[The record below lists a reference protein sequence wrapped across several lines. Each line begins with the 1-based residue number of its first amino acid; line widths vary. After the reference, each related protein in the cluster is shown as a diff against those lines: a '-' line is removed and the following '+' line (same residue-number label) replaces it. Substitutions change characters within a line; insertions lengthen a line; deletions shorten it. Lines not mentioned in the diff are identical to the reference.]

1 MKRCYKRICSLML
14 LLAVFALQFLSGCST
29 DESGLL
35 KYNEE
40 HPGEITC
47 YETKKENIVS
57 SDETGLTYANNEI
70 LLTASENA
78 SYSDIERLATEYDAE
93 IKGYIEVVGDYQ
105 LVLSKEYTE
114 DELNNIVDEL
124 KENELVEEASLNL
137 FHSMYDNAIDATNDK
152 RWKNEWDEKNP
163 GGENWGLEAI
173 QTVSAWS
180 LYNSIKVDPVRVG
193 VIDSSFFTNH
203 EDLKFAETFF
213 NPSNDYYKSKSKEI
227 ASGESESEYD
237 KAYGNISHG
246 THVAG
251 TIGAVYN
258 NEIGITGIYPNAEGN
273 LYGASIVGMGENS
286 NSNETYY
293 LASTSCIKCLLAE
306 LLVRNVKIINFSQ
319 GYSKYKNYA
328 ASQGNENCLNEI
340 NADVTIYTSFL
351 KRFLNKGYDFLI
363 VSAAGN
369 DSGKEYEQVDVSE
382 EYPYGYKLVSSEGDD
397 NCSSENSNMF
407 NAITDEEIK
416 SRIIVVGAAQLV
428 ENKTGLFKTE
438 KSYKR
443 ASFSNIG
450 NRTEVMAPGH
460 NITSTVVKEDGSTS
474 DYIGGWDGTSMAAP
488 HVAGTAAMVWSVNN
502 NFTGAQVKKI
512 IVDTANTEVED
523 SNCKMINADLA
534 VTMAASLNKN
544 NDITLP
550 KNGTLVLGAYYID
563 DNSDKQIIN
572 NAEIKIYKSRTD
584 EIIETVTTD
593 ESGTYECVLPAG
605 VYDVS
610 AHSDGFIDNKI
621 EGCEISLSNTKYLP
635 LQMKHSV
642 TDFSVPEN
650 LILTIGQ
657 TNLITPK
664 IEPQNADGYTIKW
677 TSSDE
682 SVATVNPTGEAGI
695 VASHAKGT
703 ATITAELE
711 SGGKTI
717 TKSTEVRVASK
728 GRDTVLVLD
737 VSGSMSGT
745 PMNEMKKS
753 AVKFCEDLLT
763 DEYNNRVGIVCF
775 DNGINTY
782 DLTNDIT
789 GLTSYINGL
798 STGGS
803 TNMEEA
809 LVNAENMLDNS
820 GNTEHIKNI
829 VIMADGLPNRGKKS
843 TSGSSGIQSGSG
855 FNTSSEYA
863 DAVVDTAQL
872 IMQKYN
878 MYSLGFFHSLSSSDY
893 DNCNL
898 LMSKLTNMPEGY
910 HEVQKAE
917 DLQFEFGAI
926 ATNITDGSK
935 IVINIACPV
944 DVTVSYG
951 GETLSSS
958 SENFNDKAT
967 FGTLQLLGNDK
978 DIKILSLDSDKQY
991 DVNLNGTGEGTMDYS
1006 VNYVNADDEITDY
1019 RNFSSVP
1026 ITKTT
1031 VINSSTENSTTVNLN
1046 IDNDGDGNVDVVW
1059 EAGSKGEGKIS
1070 VDNTETTAPETTEAP
1085 STVEV
1090 TEPVKETVNDD
1101 GGTMLILIISVG
1113 SLLALGLIV
1122 LIVVLV
1128 SGKNKKK
1135 YDRAEIPI
1143 VQSERA
1149 VTEERK
1155 TEDENQ
1161 EKKAEKS
1168 DATIEILTG
1177 SMAGMKIPLSD
1188 GEILTLG
1195 KNPSVCQVVFTPDY
1209 TGVSRLHCT
1218 VSFSRVHK
1226 MRSFMGNK
1234 NQKFDIISN
1243 KFFVTDCSS
1252 NGTYLSSKRRLEK
1265 GKRTPV
1271 NSGEIIYLCDEKCT
1285 IRLLSE

>member
-1 MKRCYKRICSLML
+1 MKRCYKRICSLLL
-14 LLAVFALQFLSGCST
+14 LLAVFALPFLSGCST
-29 DESGLL
+29 DESGLP

-40 HPGEITC
+40 HPGEITY

-78 SYSDIERLATEYDAE
+78 SYSDIERLAAEYDAE

-105 LVLSKEYTE
+105 LVLSKKYTE
-114 DELNNIVDEL
+114 DELNDIVDEL
-124 KENELVEEASLNL
+124 KENELVDEASLNL
-137 FHSMYDNAIDATNDK
+137 FSNIQSNEDATNDK
-152 RWKNEWDEKNP
+152 RWKGQWDENKP

-173 QTVSAWS
+173 KCPTAWKNYKS
-180 LYNSIKVDPVRVG
+180 MQKNPVKVGAVDG
-193 VIDSSFFTNH
+193 GFYKNH
-203 EDLKFAETFF
+203 EDLGFKELFY
-213 NPSNDYYKSKSKEI
+213 NDV
-227 ASGESESEYD
+227 YD
-237 KAYGNISHG
+237 EEWQSHG
-246 THVAG
+246 THVSG
-251 TIGAVYN
+251 IIGATYN
-258 NEIGITGIYPNAEGN
+258 NNKGITGCYPDANGN
-273 LYGASIVGMGENS
+273 LYGASIVSFNEESENQ
-286 NSNETYY
+286 NEY
-293 LASTSCIKCLLAE
+293 LASMTAQKCIFAKMIISGVKVINFSVGYSDEAVYAAAMENGKARKNAESLAE
-306 LLVRNVKIINFSQ
+306 L
-319 GYSKYKNYA
+319 
-328 ASQGNENCLNEI
+328 
-340 NADVTIYTSFL
+340 YTSLF
-351 KRFLNKGYDFLI
+351 KRLINKGYDFLI

-369 DSGKEYEQVDVSE
+369 TSGMSFKKNENAEWGYEKISQTGGSE
-382 EYPYGYKLVSSEGDD
+382 VSSQYC
-397 NCSSENSNMF
+397 NQF
-407 NAITDEEIK
+407 TAITDKEIAN
-416 SRIIVVGAAQLV
+416 RIIVVGNAKR
-428 ENKTGLFKTE
+428 EE
-438 KSYKR
+438 KSTGWFSSEITYSR
-443 ASFSNIG
+443 AISSCTG
-450 NRTEVMAPGH
+450 ERTDIMAPGTD
-460 NITSTVVKEDGSTS
+460 ILSTVTGENSYGEKS
-474 DYIGGWDGTSMAAP
+474 GTSMAAP
-488 HVAGTAAMVWSVNN
+488 HIAGVAAMVWSINN
-502 NFTGAQVKKI
+502 NLTGSQVKQI
-512 IVDTANTEVED
+512 IMDSATINVEG
-523 SNCKMINADLA
+523 SNRNMINAA
-534 VTMAASLNKN
+534 VAVNRAAEQSGQTSVTV
-544 NDITLP
+544 DSV
-550 KNGTLVLGAYYID
+550 GTLVAGGYYKTVDSKNQIV
-563 DNSDKQIIN
+563 DNCT
-572 NAEIKIYKSRTD
+572 IYVYKAGND
-584 EIIETVTTD
+584 ELVDSQKVD
-593 ESGTYECVLPAG
+593 ENGTYEFLLEAG
-605 VYDVS
+605 EYDIISKCEGYKDGKEERIKVS
-610 AHSDGFIDNKI
+610 TAQVDYVAVMMDA
-621 EGCEISLSNTKYLP
+621 Y
-635 LQMKHSV
+635 V
-642 TDFSVPEN
+642 TDFSIPEN
-650 LILTIGQ
+650 LTLTIGQ
-657 TNLITPK
+657 TDLITPK
-664 IEPQNADGYTIKW
+664 VEPENAKGYTIKW

-682 SVATVNPTGEAGI
+682 SVATVNPTGEQGI

-763 DEYNNRVGIVCF
+763 DEYNNRVGVVCF

-809 LVNAENMLDNS
+809 LANAENMLDNS
-820 GNTEHIKNI
+820 GNPEHIKNI

-917 DLQFEFGAI
+917 DLQFEFGDI

-944 DVTVSYG
+944 DVTISYG

-958 SENFNDKAT
+958 SESFNDEAS
-967 FGTLQLLGNDK
+967 FGTLQLLGDDK
-978 DIKILSLDSDKQY
+978 DIKVLSLDSDKQY

-1046 IDNDGDGNVDVVW
+1046 IDNDGDGKVDVVW
-1059 EAGSKGEGKIS
+1059 EAGNKGEGRIT

-1090 TEPVKETVNDD
+1090 TEPVKETENDD
-1101 GGTMLILIISVG
+1101 GGTMLIIIISVC

-1122 LIVVLV
+1122 MIVVLV
-1128 SGKNKKK
+1128 NVKNKEK
-1135 YDRAEIPI
+1135 YDSAEIPI

-1149 VTEERK
+1149 VTEDRK
-1155 TEDENQ
+1155 VEDEKQ
-1161 EKKAEKS
+1161 EKEAEKS
-1168 DATIEILTG
+1168 EAAIEILTG

-1195 KNPSVCQVVFTPDY
+1195 KNPSVCQVVFTSDY

-1218 VSFSRVHK
+1218 VSYSSSSK
-1226 MRSFMGNK
+1226 
-1234 NQKFDIISN
+1234 

-1252 NGTYLSSKRRLEK
+1252 NGTYLASKRRLEK

>member
-1 MKRCYKRICSLML
+1 MKRCYKRICSLLL
-14 LLAVFALQFLSGCST
+14 LLAVFALPFLSGCST
-29 DESGLL
+29 DESGLP
-35 KYNEE
+35 KYSEE
-40 HPGEITC
+40 HPGKIAC

-70 LLTASENA
+70 LLTASEKA

-114 DELNNIVDEL
+114 DELNDIVDEL
-124 KENELVEEASLNL
+124 KENELVDEASLSL
-137 FHSMYDNAIDATNDK
+137 ISHISIQADEDATNDT
-152 RWKNEWDEKNP
+152 RWKGKWEENYPD
-163 GGENWGLEAI
+163 GENWGLEAI
-173 QTVSAWS
+173 RCPSAWK
-180 LYNSIKVDPVRVG
+180 LYEQAKNVNPVKVG
-193 VIDSSFFTNH
+193 VLDAGFYTNQ
-203 EDLKFAETFF
+203 EDLENVITEVFF
-213 NPSNDYYKSKSKEI
+213 NNTE
-227 ASGESESEYD
+227 D
-237 KAYGNISHG
+237 KKRANHG

-251 TIGAVYN
+251 IIGAERN
-258 NEIGITGIYPNAEGN
+258 NNKGITGVYPSSKGN
-273 LYGASIVGMGENS
+273 MYAASVDISYKFDVDSSSVFGK
-286 NSNETYY
+286 
-293 LASTSCIKCLLAE
+293 KCMLTE
-306 LLVRNVKIINFSQ
+306 MIVRNTKVINFSI
-319 GYSKYKNYA
+319 GTLSDEGVYA
-328 ASQGNENCLNEI
+328 ATQGNQNAI
-340 NADVTIYTSFL
+340 NALSKEANIMSGFL
-351 KRFLNKGYDFLI
+351 KRMLDQNYDFLI
-363 VSAAGN
+363 VSSAGN
-369 DSGKEYEQVDVSE
+369 ESGTTYVKWGSDSGDK
-382 EYPYGYKLVSSEGDD
+382 YGYKKIIELG
-397 NCSSENSNMF
+397 SNDCYAEYGNLF
-407 NAITDEEIK
+407 NAITDETLK
-416 SRIIVVGAAQLV
+416 DHIIVVGAAECELKI
-428 ENKTGLFKTE
+428 EGITNWGKK
-438 KSYKR
+438 YKR
-443 ASFSNIG
+443 AYFSNIG
-450 NRTEVMAPGH
+450 ERVDVMAPGVS
-460 NITSTVVKEDGSTS
+460 ITSCVMKSDEKTS
-474 DYIGGWDGTSMAAP
+474 NYKSKDGTSMAAP
-488 HVAGTAAMVWSVNN
+488 HVTGLAAMVWSVNN
-502 NFTGAQVKKI
+502 KLSGKQVKDI
-512 IVDTANTEVED
+512 IVNTANIDVEDCDKKLINANAAVASALTQSGESVDTDLQNGIISVCSCTKEDKKAKSDTEV
-523 SNCKMINADLA
+523 
-534 VTMAASLNKN
+534 
-544 NDITLP
+544 
-550 KNGTLVLGAYYID
+550 
-563 DNSDKQIIN
+563 
-572 NAEIKIYKSRTD
+572 KIYKSGSNE
-584 EIIETVTTD
+584 EI
-593 ESGTYECVLPAG
+593 
-605 VYDVS
+605 VS
-610 AHSDGFIDNKI
+610 AKTDVNGCYEFAVPEGSYYFKAEKEGYSTIKSEDFKVEKYKI
-621 EGCEISLSNTKYLP
+621 TYITIP
-635 LQMKHSV
+635 LNEAV
-642 TDFSVPEN
+642 TDFTLPEN

-657 TNLITPK
+657 TDLITPK
-664 IEPQNADGYTIKW
+664 VEPENADGYTIKW

-682 SVATVNPTGEAGI
+682 SVATVNPTGEKGI

-737 VSGSMSGT
+737 VSGSMSGS

-763 DEYNNRVGIVCF
+763 DEYNNRVGVVCF

-809 LVNAENMLDNS
+809 LANAENMLDNS
-820 GNTEHIKNI
+820 GNPEHIKNI

-898 LMSKLTNMPEGY
+898 LMSKLTNMPQGY

-917 DLQFEFGAI
+917 DLQFEFGDI

-944 DVTVSYG
+944 DVAVSYG

-958 SENFNDKAT
+958 SESFNDET
-967 FGTLQLLGNDK
+967 SFGTLQLLGDDK
-978 DIKILSLDSDKQY
+978 DIKVLSLDSDKQY
-991 DVNLNGTGEGTMDYS
+991 DVNLTGTGEGTMDYS

-1085 STVEV
+1085 STAEV
-1090 TEPVKETVNDD
+1090 TEPVKETENDD

-1113 SLLALGLIV
+1113 SLLVLGLIV

-1135 YDRAEIPI
+1135 YDSAEIPI

-1155 TEDENQ
+1155 AEDENQ

-1177 SMAGMKIPLSD
+1177 SMVGMKIPLSD

-1271 NSGEIIYLCDEKCT
+1271 NSGEIIYLCDEKCA

>member
-1 MKRCYKRICSLML
+1 MKRCYKRICSLL
-14 LLAVFALQFLSGCST
+14 LLLTVFALPFLSGCST
-29 DESGLL
+29 DESGLP
-35 KYNEE
+35 KYNEA
-40 HPGEITC
+40 HPGEITY

-70 LLTASENA
+70 LLTASEKA
-78 SYSDIERLATEYDAE
+78 SYSDIERLAAEYDAE

-105 LVLSKEYTE
+105 LVLSKKYTE
-114 DELNNIVDEL
+114 DELNDIVDEL
-124 KENELVEEASLNL
+124 KENELVDEASLSL
-137 FHSMYDNAIDATNDK
+137 ISHISIQADEDATNDT
-152 RWKNEWDEKNP
+152 RWKGKWEENYPD
-163 GGENWGLEAI
+163 GENWGLEAI
-173 QTVSAWS
+173 RCPSAWN
-180 LYNSIKVDPVRVG
+180 LYEKAKNVNPVKVG
-193 VIDSSFFTNH
+193 VLDMGIYPEQ
-203 EDLKFAETFF
+203 EDLVNVVDEVFYNNT
-213 NPSNDYYKSKSKEI
+213 S
-227 ASGESESEYD
+227 D
-237 KAYGNISHG
+237 KDDANHG

-251 TIGAVYN
+251 IIGAERN
-258 NEIGITGIYPNAEGN
+258 NKTGITGVYPSSKGN
-273 LYGASIVGMGENS
+273 VYGSTMKVGSTVDLDYVDVFAAKASLTQMI
-286 NSNETYY
+286 
-293 LASTSCIKCLLAE
+293 
-306 LLVRNVKIINFSQ
+306 VRNTKVINFSVRTMTEE
-319 GYSKYKNYA
+319 GMYA
-328 ASQGNENCLNEI
+328 ATQNDQNAI
-340 NADVTIYTSFL
+340 NAAQKEAYTISTFL
-351 KRFLNKGYDFLI
+351 KRLLNQNYDFLI

-369 DSGKEYEQVDVSE
+369 ASGATYVKSDSAPSE
-382 EYPYGYKLVSSEGDD
+382 NYGYNKLVSLGKD
-397 NCSSENSNMF
+397 NCNAKYSNFF
-407 NAITDEEIK
+407 NAITDEK
-416 SRIIVVGAAQLV
+416 VKDHIIVVGAAKCELKI
-428 ENKTGLFKTE
+428 EGITNWGKK
-438 KSYKR
+438 YKR
-443 ASFSNIG
+443 AGFSNIG
-450 NRTEVMAPGH
+450 ERVDVMAPGV
-460 NITSTVVKEDGSTS
+460 NVTSCVMKSDEKTS
-474 DYIGGWDGTSMAAP
+474 DYKSYDGTSMAAP
-488 HVAGTAAMVWSVNN
+488 HVAGIAAMVWSVNN
-502 NFTGAQVKKI
+502 KLSGKQVKDI
-512 IVDTANTEVED
+512 IVNAANIEVED
-523 SNCKMINADLA
+523 SAKKLVNANASVASALTNAGESIGVDSQNGIISVCTYTKEDNIAKSNTELTVYKSGSNEKVMKGTSDSNGCCDFALDEGIYDIIATKDGFSGSKAEKISVLPYTVTEIDIPLYKA
-534 VTMAASLNKN
+534 VTN
-544 NDITLP
+544 
-550 KNGTLVLGAYYID
+550 
-563 DNSDKQIIN
+563 
-572 NAEIKIYKSRTD
+572 
-584 EIIETVTTD
+584 
-593 ESGTYECVLPAG
+593 
-605 VYDVS
+605 
-610 AHSDGFIDNKI
+610 
-621 EGCEISLSNTKYLP
+621 
-635 LQMKHSV
+635 
-642 TDFSVPEN
+642 FSIPEN

-657 TNLITPK
+657 TDLITPK
-664 IEPQNADGYTIKW
+664 VEPENAKGYTIKW

-682 SVATVNPTGEAGI
+682 SVATVNPTGEQGI

-728 GRDTVLVLD
+728 GRDTVIVLD

-763 DEYNNRVGIVCF
+763 DEYNNRVGVVCF

-782 DLTNDIT
+782 DLTNDIN

-803 TNMEEA
+803 TNMEDA
-809 LVNAENMLDNS
+809 LVNAENLLDNS

-843 TSGSSGIQSGSG
+843 ASGSSGIQSGSG
-855 FNTSSEYA
+855 INTSSEYA
-863 DAVVDTAQL
+863 NAVVDTAQL

-893 DNCNL
+893 DNCKL

-917 DLQFEFGAI
+917 DLQFEFGDI

-958 SENFNDKAT
+958 SESFNDEAS
-967 FGTLQLLGNDK
+967 FGTLQLLGDDK
-978 DIKILSLDSDKQY
+978 DIKVLSLDSDKQY
-991 DVNLNGTGEGTMDYS
+991 DVNLTGTGEGTMDYS

-1090 TEPVKETVNDD
+1090 TEPVKETENDD
-1101 GGTMLILIISVG
+1101 DGTMLILIISVC
-1113 SLLALGLIV
+1113 SLLALGLIA

-1128 SGKNKKK
+1128 NVKNKEK
-1135 YDRAEIPI
+1135 YDSTEIPI

-1149 VTEERK
+1149 VTEDRK
-1155 TEDENQ
+1155 VQDEKQ
-1161 EKKAEKS
+1161 EKEAEKS

-1195 KNPSVCQVVFTPDY
+1195 KNPTVCQVVFTSDY
-1209 TGVSRLHCT
+1209 TGVSRMHCT
-1218 VSFSRVHK
+1218 VSYSSSSK
-1226 MRSFMGNK
+1226 
-1234 NQKFDIISN
+1234 
-1243 KFFVTDCSS
+1243 KFFVTDSSS
-1252 NGTYLSSKRRLEK
+1252 NGTYLASKRRLAK
-1265 GKRTPV
+1265 GKRTSI
-1271 NSGEIIYLCDEKCT
+1271 NSGEMIYLCDEKCT

>member
-1 MKRCYKRICSLML
+1 MKRCYKRICSLLL
-14 LLAVFALQFLSGCST
+14 LLAVFALPFLSGCST
-29 DESGLL
+29 DESGSP
-35 KYNEE
+35 KYNEA
-40 HPGEITC
+40 HPGEITY

-78 SYSDIERLATEYDAE
+78 SYSDIERLAAEYDAE

-105 LVLSKEYTE
+105 LVLSKKYTE
-114 DELNNIVDEL
+114 DELNDIVDEL
-124 KENELVEEASLNL
+124 KENELVDEASLDIINMV
-137 FHSMYDNAIDATNDK
+137 SSDSKKEVTNDT
-152 RWKNEWDEKNP
+152 RWKDKWDEEYP
-163 GGENWGLEAI
+163 DGENWGLEAI
-173 QTVSAWS
+173 RCPSAWT
-180 LYNSIKVDPVRVG
+180 LYNSMKPNPVKVG
-193 VIDSSFFTNH
+193 VVDGSFFTDH
-203 EDLKFAETFF
+203 EDLKNVFAETFY
-213 NPSNDYYKSKSKEI
+213 N
-227 ASGESESEYD
+227 
-237 KAYGNISHG
+237 NIGTSDDNGHG

-251 TIGAVYN
+251 TIGAEYN
-258 NEIGITGIYPNAEGN
+258 NSKGITGVYPSSRGN
-273 LYGASIVGMGENS
+273 LYGAATSVSS
-286 NSNETYY
+286 NINLPNDNDYVPTFTY
-293 LASTSCIKCLLAE
+293 KCCFSE
-306 LLVRNVKIINFSQ
+306 LIVRNVKVINFSQ
-319 GYSKYKNYA
+319 HTFSYEAIYA
-328 ASQGNENCLNEI
+328 ATQNDDSALKSIRKQ
-340 NADVTIYTSFL
+340 ADIFSSFL
-351 KRFLNKGYDFLI
+351 KRFIDKNYDFLI
-363 VSAAGN
+363 VASAGN
-369 DSGKEYEQVDVSE
+369 CSGKKYEKNSSAPSE
-382 EYPYGYKLVSSEGDD
+382 NFGYEEKGDGDD
-397 NCSSENSNMF
+397 NCLAEFNSIVNC
-407 NAITDEEIK
+407 ISDEKVKEH
-416 SRIIVVGAAQLV
+416 IIVVGAARCNLKI
-428 ENKTGLFKTE
+428 EGIFDWGKE
-438 KSYKR
+438 YER

-450 NRTEVMAPGH
+450 NRVDVMAPGYS
-460 NITSTVVKEDGSTS
+460 ITSTGFNSKNESEYV
-474 DYIGGWDGTSMAAP
+474 GGEKWSGTSMAAP
-488 HVAGTAAMVWSVNN
+488 HVSGVAAMVWSINN
-502 NFTGAQVKKI
+502 KFTAKEVKKI
-512 IVDTANTEVED
+512 LTDTANIDVND
-523 SNCKMINADLA
+523 SSQKMINADLA
-534 VTMAASLNKN
+534 VIEACTLSGHSENKINDYGMISICTYNSLNNTAMDNVEVTVYEIGTDTEIEKSKT
-544 NDITLP
+544 DE
-550 KNGTLVLGAYYID
+550 NGCYVFSMPEGNYYIKAEKEGYSTVKSED
-563 DNSDKQIIN
+563 LKVEKCKIIYSS
-572 NAEIKIYKSRTD
+572 I
-584 EIIETVTTD
+584 
-593 ESGTYECVLPAG
+593 
-605 VYDVS
+605 
-610 AHSDGFIDNKI
+610 
-621 EGCEISLSNTKYLP
+621 P
-635 LQMKHSV
+635 LNEAV
-642 TDFSVPEN
+642 TDFSIPEN

-657 TNLITPK
+657 TDLITPK
-664 IEPQNADGYTIKW
+664 VEPENAKGYTIKW

-682 SVATVNPTGEAGI
+682 SVATVNPTGEQGI

-763 DEYNNRVGIVCF
+763 DEYNNRVGVVCF

-809 LVNAENMLDNS
+809 LVNAENLLDNS
-820 GNTEHIKNI
+820 GNPEHIKNI

-843 TSGSSGIQSGSG
+843 TSGSSGIQSSSG

-863 DAVVDTAQL
+863 NAVVDTAQL

-893 DNCNL
+893 DNCKL

-917 DLQFEFGAI
+917 DLQFEFGDI

-958 SENFNDKAT
+958 SESFNDEAS
-967 FGTLQLLGNDK
+967 FGTLQLLGDDK
-978 DIKILSLDSDKQY
+978 DIKVLSLDSDKQY

-1046 IDNDGDGNVDVVW
+1046 IDNDGDGKVDVVW
-1059 EAGSKGEGKIS
+1059 EAGNKGEGRIT

-1090 TEPVKETVNDD
+1090 TEPVKETENDD
-1101 GGTMLILIISVG
+1101 GGTMLIIIISVC

-1128 SGKNKKK
+1128 NVKNKEK
-1135 YDRAEIPI
+1135 YDSAEIPI

-1149 VTEERK
+1149 VTEDRK
-1155 TEDENQ
+1155 VEDEKQ
-1161 EKKAEKS
+1161 EKEAEKS
-1168 DATIEILTG
+1168 DAAIEILTG

-1195 KNPSVCQVVFTPDY
+1195 KNPSVCQVVFTSDY

-1218 VSFSRVHK
+1218 VSYSSSSK
-1226 MRSFMGNK
+1226 
-1234 NQKFDIISN
+1234 

-1252 NGTYLSSKRRLEK
+1252 NGTYFVSKRRLEK